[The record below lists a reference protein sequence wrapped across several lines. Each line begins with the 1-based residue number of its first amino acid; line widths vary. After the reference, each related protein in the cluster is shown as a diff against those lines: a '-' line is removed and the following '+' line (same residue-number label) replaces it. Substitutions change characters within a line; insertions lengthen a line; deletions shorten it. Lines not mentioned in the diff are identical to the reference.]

1 MQKYNT
7 RRKQYY
13 TLCFLIISPLLAL
26 CFHTSCSGDPQGTLE
41 RIADETKMSL
51 PQIIDEYTT
60 MVDCESMPE
69 KTLKLTYATKNV
81 QYNSA
86 QRVNM
91 EKAMKG
97 ILIQRLK
104 ERKELEFYLV
114 NNVRFEH
121 VFLGADRKEI
131 MHVNIEPLDYK

>member
-13 TLCFLIISPLLAL
+13 TLCFLVILPLFAL
-26 CFHTSCSGDPQGTLE
+26 CFQTSCSGNPQSTLE
-41 RIADETKMSL
+41 KIADETKMSL

-60 MVDCESMPE
+60 MIDCESMPE

-81 QYNSA
+81 QYNPT
-86 QRVNM
+86 QRVAM
-91 EKAMKG
+91 EEAMKE

-104 ERKELEFYLV
+104 GRKELEFYLV

-121 VFLGADRKEI
+121 VFLNADRKEI
-131 MHVNIEPLDYK
+131 MHVDIEPLDYK